1 MGKLPVAGCM
11 WIPRL
16 RPPVLRLDGGGA
28 GLLVPRDHLATPSVD
43 PARLAVVA
51 GEPDGIAGFQV
62 QRLRREGLHLARAP
76 LPQTPIHLAPVLGFE
91 RDRDLGRVDALH
103 PVGFAPRHTLISIVA
118 GEPDNIALVVTQGIA
133 RLDRKSTRLNSSH

>member
-28 GLLVPRDHLATPSVD
+28 GLLVPRDHLATPAVD

-91 RDRDLGRVDALH
+91 RDRDLGRVNALH
-103 PVGFAPRHTLISIVA
+103 PVRSEENTSELQSLMRISYA
-118 GEPDNIALVVTQGIA
+118 FFCLKKKKKN
-133 RLDRKSTRLNSSH
+133 NNMHN